1 MVFGIDFKYFDWQNT
16 FAPNDS
22 YVHISNT
29 ELTEEEI
36 EAEKQNIGTVKK
48 VGLTDDAYQEHYRL
62 LSVQVYRPGPPGRPG
77 RLVSVISKGNVVSY
91 VAKTS
96 KSESQLG

>member
-62 LSVQVYRPGPPGRPG
+62 LFVQVHRSGRLG
-77 RLVSVISKGNVVSY
+77 RLVSVIFKGNVVSY
-91 VAKTS
+91 VAETS

>member
-1 MVFGIDFKYFDWQNT
+1 MGWSYFQYFDWQNT

-36 EAEKQNIGTVKK
+36 EAEKQNIGAIKK
-48 VGLTDDAYQEHYRL
+48 VGLTDDAYQERYRHCHRHGYPDR
-62 LSVQVYRPGPPGRPG
+62 S
-77 RLVSVISKGNVVSY
+77 
-91 VAKTS
+91 
-96 KSESQLG
+96 

>member
-62 LSVQVYRPGPPGRPG
+62 LTVQICRPEQASTDEPTVQN
-77 RLVSVISKGNVVSY
+77 LQVV
-91 VAKTS
+91 
-96 KSESQLG
+96 QGD

>member
-62 LSVQVYRPGPPGRPG
+62 LFVQVHRPGCLG
-77 RLVSVISKGNVVSY
+77 RLVSVIFKGNVVSY
-91 VAKTS
+91 VAETS

>member
-1 MVFGIDFKYFDWQNT
+1 MVFGKVFTYFQYFDWQNT

-36 EAEKQNIGTVKK
+36 EAEKQNIGAIKK
-48 VGLTDDAYQEHYRL
+48 VGLTDDAYQERYRL
-62 LSVQVYRPGPPGRPG
+62 NPVRYSP
-77 RLVSVISKGNVVSY
+77 SVIPW
-91 VAKTS
+91 TRP
-96 KSESQLG
+96 

>member
-1 MVFGIDFKYFDWQNT
+1 MGWSYFQYFDWQNT

-36 EAEKQNIGTVKK
+36 EAEKQNIGAIKK
-48 VGLTDDAYQEHYRL
+48 VGLTDDAYQERYRHCHHGWPDR
-62 LSVQVYRPGPPGRPG
+62 S
-77 RLVSVISKGNVVSY
+77 
-91 VAKTS
+91 
-96 KSESQLG
+96 

>member
-62 LSVQVYRPGPPGRPG
+62 LSVQVYRPGRP
-77 RLVSVISKGNVVSY
+77 VSVISKGNVVSY

>member
-62 LSVQVYRPGPPGRPG
+62 LTVQVYFPGRPG
-77 RLVSVISKGNVVSY
+77 RLVSVIFKGNVVSY

-96 KSESQLG
+96 KSESQLGW